1 MNGKLT
7 FLGDIDFHGF
17 KERLGLSSNKKVE
30 LLALKLLLQLVF
42 NLGIQKLHIFG
53 DSLLVIERM
62 EKEKNVHN
70 IFLCPLY
77 DELMVIEISFQDMC
91 FQHICRERNGVANT
105 LSKEILQLN
114 PTNWNTWHQVVE
126 IMIDFDLCPMAL

>member
-1 MNGKLT
+1 M
-7 FLGDIDFHGF
+7 
-17 KERLGLSSNKKVE
+17 
-30 LLALKLLLQLVF
+30 LQLDF
-42 NLGIQKLHIFG
+42 NLGIQKLYIFG
-53 DSLLVIERM
+53 DSLLVIEWV

-77 DELMVIEISFQDMC
+77 VELMVIALSFQDMC
-91 FQHICRERNGVANT
+91 FPHIYREMNGVADT
-105 LSKEILQLN
+105 LSKESLQLN